1 MKNYKKL
8 YSRGFSHHFLLPVL
22 AVIVVGAI
30 GVYTMSLSSA
40 ATSGCKESVLATGS
54 KGTCVKNAERMLN
67 ATHGTG
73 SDVKVDTK
81 YTSLT
86 AKKTAR
92 FQKKQKLAVDG
103 KIGKQTWGKLCK
115 LSYSGSAATAK
126 RKACS
131 AKRTATPPIKT
142 TQTTTTASTTATTTA
157 TAATNEDTSTTASV
171 NASSTTNQPTTTPSG
186 TSVTFS
192 KLKNFRDTAGSS
204 GAIKAGV
211 LYRSARLY
219 EASASDITSLS
230 NLISGGLIIDLRQ
243 TSAQKSYPDKA
254 VPGVSRVS
262 YPMTSTTDYTKFVT
276 GSSDRTAI
284 KNAITDIATSPGKVL
299 IHCTLGRDRT
309 GWITA
314 MVMYTLG
321 ANDSQVMNEYLK
333 TSSTSKSTL
342 NKGLDKARSQY
353 GSIDNY
359 IKTGLGVS
367 DATLASLRA
376 KLKP

>member
-30 GVYTMSLSSA
+30 GVYTMSMSSA

-103 KIGKQTWGKLCK
+103 KIGQQTWDKLCQ
-115 LSYSGSAATAK
+115 LSYSGRAATAK

-131 AKRTATPPIKT
+131 ATTKATPPIKT
-142 TQTTTTASTTATTTA
+142 TPTTTASTTATTTA

-186 TSVTFS
+186 ASVTFS

-204 GAIKAGV
+204 GTIKAGV

-230 NLISGGLIIDLRQ
+230 NLMSGGLIIDLRE

-284 KNAITDIATSPGKVL
+284 KNTITDIATSPGKVL

-314 MVMYTLG
+314 LVMYTLG
-321 ANDSQVMNEYLK
+321 ANDSQVMTEYLK
-333 TSSTSKSTL
+333 TSSTSSSTL
-342 NKGLDKARSQY
+342 NKGLAKARSQY

-359 IKTGLGVS
+359 LKTGIGLS
-367 DATLASLRA
+367 DSTLASLKA